1 MTAVTMIERSDH
13 MDNLVILKGEDVF
26 TDSWVIAEGTGNSHR
41 AIKSIVNKYSDDFK
55 EFGKLSYH
63 SKWFENEKQKKVFS
77 DNSKE
82 VGREKTKI
90 EVILLNEPQ
99 ATLLITYLRNT
110 EQVRRFK
117 KNLVFE
123 FYRMRDFIRE
133 KQTPAWQESRQLG
146 KKTRKKETDAIQRLV
161 EYATAQGSSHPGR
174 LYTNYTRLTNQT
186 AGVSSREAATEIQLS
201 VITVAESI
209 IAQTIDAGIEENK
222 PYKEIYQDCKRKLAV
237 LQGVG
242 K

>member
-1 MTAVTMIERSDH
+1 MSKKPIERSDN
-13 MDNLVILKGEDVF
+13 MDNLVILKGNDVF
-26 TDSWVIAEGTGNSHR
+26 TNSWVIAEGTGNSHR
-41 AIKSIVNKYSDDFK
+41 AIKSIVDKYSDDFK

-63 SKWFENEKQKKVFS
+63 SKWFENEKQKKIFS
-77 DNSKE
+77 DNSKG
-82 VGREKTKI
+82 VSRKKTKI

-133 KQTPAWQESRQLG
+133 KQTPAWQESRQTG
-146 KKTRKKETDAIQRLV
+146 ITTRKKETDAIKRLC
-161 EYATAQGSSHPGR
+161 EYATAQGSKHPER
-174 LYTNYTRLTNQT
+174 LYTAYTKLANKAAGITNRTT
-186 AGVSSREAATEIQLS
+186 ATNLQLS
-201 VITVAESI
+201 VLTVAESI

>member
-1 MTAVTMIERSDH
+1 LSKKPIERSDN
-13 MDNLVILKGEDVF
+13 MDNLVILKGNDVF
-26 TDSWVIAEGTGNSHR
+26 TNSWVIAEGTGNSHR
-41 AIKSIVNKYSDDFK
+41 AIKSIVDKYSDDFK
-55 EFGKLSYH
+55 EFGKLSYY
-63 SKWFENEKQKKVFS
+63 SKWFENEKQKKIFS
-77 DNSKE
+77 DNSKG
-82 VGREKTKI
+82 VSREKTKI

-123 FYRMRDFIRE
+123 FYRMKDFIRE
-133 KQTPAWQESRQLG
+133 KQTPAWQESRQTG
-146 KKTRKKETDAIQRLV
+146 ITTRKKETDAIKRLC
-161 EYATAQGSSHPGR
+161 EYATAQGSKHPER
-174 LYTNYTRLTNQT
+174 LYTAYTKLANKAAGITNRTT
-186 AGVSSREAATEIQLS
+186 ATNLQLS
-201 VITVAESI
+201 VLTVAESI

>member
-1 MTAVTMIERSDH
+1 MSKKPIERSDN
-13 MDNLVILKGEDVF
+13 MDNLVILKGNDVF
-26 TDSWVIAEGTGNSHR
+26 TNSWVIAEGTGNSHR
-41 AIKSIVNKYSDDFK
+41 AIKSIVDKYSDDFK

-63 SKWFENEKQKKVFS
+63 SKWFENEKQKKIFS
-77 DNSKE
+77 DNSKG
-82 VGREKTKI
+82 VSREKTKI

-133 KQTPAWQESRQLG
+133 KQTPAWQESRQTG
-146 KKTRKKETDAIQRLV
+146 ITTRKKETDAIKRLC
-161 EYATAQGSSHPGR
+161 EYATAQGSKHPER
-174 LYTNYTRLTNQT
+174 LYTAYTKLANKAAGITNRTT
-186 AGVSSREAATEIQLS
+186 ATNLQLS
-201 VITVAESI
+201 VLTVAESI
-209 IAQTIDAGIEENK
+209 IAQTIDAGIEKNK

>member
-1 MTAVTMIERSDH
+1 
-13 MDNLVILKGEDVF
+13 MDNLVILKGNDVF

-63 SKWFENEKQKKVFS
+63 SKWFGNEKQKKVFS
-77 DNSKE
+77 DNLKGVS
-82 VGREKTKI
+82 REKTKI

-133 KQTPAWQESRQLG
+133 KQTPAWQKSRQLG

-161 EYATAQGSSHPGR
+161 EYATAQGSKHPER
-174 LYTNYTRLTNQT
+174 LYTAYTKLANKAAGITNRTT
-186 AGVSSREAATEIQLS
+186 ATSLQLS
-201 VITVAESI
+201 VLTVAESI
-209 IAQTIDAGIEENK
+209 IAQTIDSGIEENK
-222 PYKEIYQDCKRKLAV
+222 PYKEIYQDCKKKLAV

-242 K
+242 E

>member
-1 MTAVTMIERSDH
+1 
-13 MDNLVILKGEDVF
+13 MDNLVILKGNDVF

-63 SKWFENEKQKKVFS
+63 SKWFENEKQKKAFS
-77 DNSKE
+77 DNSKG
-82 VGREKTKI
+82 VSREKTKI

-123 FYRMRDFIRE
+123 FYRMRDFIRKPVKK
-133 KQTPAWQESRQLG
+133 KQTQLSACVNTQQH
-146 KKTRKKETDAIQRLV
+146 KVASTRKDFIPHT
-161 EYATAQGSSHPGR
+161 P
-174 LYTNYTRLTNQT
+174 N
-186 AGVSSREAATEIQLS
+186 
-201 VITVAESI
+201 
-209 IAQTIDAGIEENK
+209 
-222 PYKEIYQDCKRKLAV
+222 
-237 LQGVG
+237 
-242 K
+242 

>member
-1 MTAVTMIERSDH
+1 MSKKPIERSDN
-13 MDNLVILKGEDVF
+13 MDNLVILKGNDVF
-26 TDSWVIAEGTGNSHR
+26 TNSWVIAEGTGNSHR
-41 AIKSIVNKYSDDFK
+41 AIKSIVDKYSDDFK

-63 SKWFENEKQKKVFS
+63 SKWFENEKQKKIFS
-77 DNSKE
+77 DNSKG
-82 VGREKTKI
+82 VSREKTKI

-99 ATLLITYLRNT
+99 ATLLMTYLRNT

-133 KQTPAWQESRQLG
+133 KQTPAWQESRQTG
-146 KKTRKKETDAIQRLV
+146 ITTRKKETDAIKRLC
-161 EYATAQGSSHPGR
+161 EYATAQGSKHPER
-174 LYTNYTRLTNQT
+174 LYTAYTKLANKAAGITNRTT
-186 AGVSSREAATEIQLS
+186 ATNLQLS
-201 VITVAESI
+201 VLTVAESI

>member
-1 MTAVTMIERSDH
+1 
-13 MDNLVILKGEDVF
+13 MDNLVILKGNDVF

-63 SKWFENEKQKKVFS
+63 SKWFENEKQKKIFS
-77 DNSKE
+77 DNSKG
-82 VGREKTKI
+82 VSREKTKI

-133 KQTPAWQESRQLG
+133 KQTPAWQESRQTG
-146 KKTRKKETDAIQRLV
+146 ITTRKKETDAIKRLC
-161 EYATAQGSSHPGR
+161 EYATAQGSKHPER
-174 LYTNYTRLTNQT
+174 LYTAYTKLANKAAGITNRTTATGLQISILT
-186 AGVSSREAATEIQLS
+186 V
-201 VITVAESI
+201 VESI
-209 IAQTIDAGIEENK
+209 IAQTIDAGIEKNK

-242 K
+242 E

>member
-1 MTAVTMIERSDH
+1 MSKKPIERSDN
-13 MDNLVILKGEDVF
+13 MDNLVILKGNDVF
-26 TDSWVIAEGTGNSHR
+26 TNSWVIAEGTGNSHR
-41 AIKSIVNKYSDDFK
+41 AIKSIVDKYSDNFK
-55 EFGKLSYH
+55 EFGKLSYY
-63 SKWFENEKQKKVFS
+63 SKWFENEKQKKIFS
-77 DNSKE
+77 DNSKG
-82 VGREKTKI
+82 VSREKTKI

-123 FYRMRDFIRE
+123 FYRMKDFIRE
-133 KQTPAWQESRQLG
+133 KQTPAWQESRQTG
-146 KKTRKKETDAIQRLV
+146 ITTRKKETDAIKRLC
-161 EYATAQGSSHPGR
+161 EYATAQGSKHPER
-174 LYTNYTRLTNQT
+174 LYTAYTKLANKAAGITNRTT
-186 AGVSSREAATEIQLS
+186 ATNLQLS
-201 VITVAESI
+201 VLTVAESI

>member
-1 MTAVTMIERSDH
+1 
-13 MDNLVILKGEDVF
+13 MDNLVILKGNDVF

-41 AIKSIVNKYSDDFK
+41 AIKSIVVKYSDDFK

-63 SKWFENEKQKKVFS
+63 SKWFENEKQKKIFS
-77 DNSKE
+77 DNSKG
-82 VGREKTKI
+82 VSREKTKI

-133 KQTPAWQESRQLG
+133 KQTPAWQESRQTG
-146 KKTRKKETDAIQRLV
+146 ITTRKKETDAIKRLC
-161 EYATAQGSSHPGR
+161 EYATAQGSKHPER
-174 LYTNYTRLTNQT
+174 LYTAYTKLANKAAGITNRTT
-186 AGVSSREAATEIQLS
+186 ATSLQLS
-201 VITVAESI
+201 VLTVAESI
-209 IAQTIDAGIEENK
+209 IAQTIDSGIEKNK

>member
-1 MTAVTMIERSDH
+1 M
-13 MDNLVILKGEDVF
+13 
-26 TDSWVIAEGTGNSHR
+26 
-41 AIKSIVNKYSDDFK
+41 
-55 EFGKLSYH
+55 SYH
-63 SKWFENEKQKKVFS
+63 SKWFENEKQKKIFS
-77 DNSKE
+77 DNSKG
-82 VGREKTKI
+82 VSREKTKI

-133 KQTPAWQESRQLG
+133 KQTPAWQESRQTG
-146 KKTRKKETDAIQRLV
+146 ITTRKKETDAIKRLC
-161 EYATAQGSSHPGR
+161 EYATAQGSKHPER
-174 LYTNYTRLTNQT
+174 LYTAYTKLANKAAGITNRTT
-186 AGVSSREAATEIQLS
+186 ATNLQLS
-201 VITVAESI
+201 VLTVAESI

>member
-1 MTAVTMIERSDH
+1 MSKKPIERSDN
-13 MDNLVILKGEDVF
+13 MDNLVILKGNDVF
-26 TDSWVIAEGTGNSHR
+26 TNSWVIAEGTGNSHR
-41 AIKSIVNKYSDDFK
+41 AIKSIVDKYSDDFK

-77 DNSKE
+77 DNSKG
-82 VGREKTKI
+82 VSREKTKI

-133 KQTPAWQESRQLG
+133 KQTPAWQESRQTG
-146 KKTRKKETDAIQRLV
+146 ITTRKKETDAIKRLC
-161 EYATAQGSSHPGR
+161 EYATAQGSKHPER
-174 LYTNYTRLTNQT
+174 LYTAYTKLANKAAGITNRTT
-186 AGVSSREAATEIQLS
+186 ATNLQLS
-201 VITVAESI
+201 VLTVAESI

>member
-1 MTAVTMIERSDH
+1 MSKKPIERSDN
-13 MDNLVILKGEDVF
+13 MDNLVILKGNDVF
-26 TDSWVIAEGTGNSHR
+26 TNSWVIAEGTGNSHR
-41 AIKSIVNKYSDDFK
+41 AIKSIVDKYSDDFK
-55 EFGKLSYH
+55 EFEKLSYH
-63 SKWFENEKQKKVFS
+63 SKWFENEKQKKIFS
-77 DNSKE
+77 DNSKG
-82 VGREKTKI
+82 VSREKTKI

-133 KQTPAWQESRQLG
+133 KQTPAWQESRQTG
-146 KKTRKKETDAIQRLV
+146 ITTRKKETDAIKRLC
-161 EYATAQGSSHPGR
+161 EYVTAQGSKHPER
-174 LYTNYTRLTNQT
+174 LYTAYTKLANKAAGITNRTT
-186 AGVSSREAATEIQLS
+186 ATNLQLS
-201 VITVAESI
+201 VLTVAESI

>member
-1 MTAVTMIERSDH
+1 
-13 MDNLVILKGEDVF
+13 MDNLVILKGNDVF

-110 EQVRRFK
+110 EQVRQFK

-133 KQTPAWQESRQLG
+133 KQTPAWQESRQTG
-146 KKTRKKETDAIQRLV
+146 ITTRKKETDAIKRLC
-161 EYATAQGSSHPGR
+161 EYATVQGSKHPER
-174 LYTNYTRLTNQT
+174 LYTAYTKLANKAAGITNRTT
-186 AGVSSREAATEIQLS
+186 ATSLQLS
-201 VITVAESI
+201 VLTVAESI
-209 IAQTIDAGIEENK
+209 IAQTIDSGIEENK
-222 PYKEIYQDCKRKLAV
+222 PYKEIYQDCKKRLEV

-242 K
+242 E

>member
-1 MTAVTMIERSDH
+1 MSKKPIERSDN
-13 MDNLVILKGEDVF
+13 MDNLVILKGNDVF
-26 TDSWVIAEGTGNSHR
+26 TNSWVIAEGTGNSHR
-41 AIKSIVNKYSDDFK
+41 AIKSIVDKYSDDFK

-63 SKWFENEKQKKVFS
+63 SKWFENEKQKKIFS
-77 DNSKE
+77 DNSKG
-82 VGREKTKI
+82 VSREKTKI

-133 KQTPAWQESRQLG
+133 KQTPAWQESRQTG
-146 KKTRKKETDAIQRLV
+146 ITTRKKETDAIKRLC
-161 EYATAQGSSHPGR
+161 EYATAQGSKHPER
-174 LYTNYTRLTNQT
+174 LYTAYTKLANKAAGITNRTT
-186 AGVSSREAATEIQLS
+186 ATNLQLS
-201 VITVAESI
+201 VLTVAESI

-222 PYKEIYQDCKRKLAV
+222 PYKEIYQDCERKFAV
-237 LQGVG
+237 LHGVG

>member
-1 MTAVTMIERSDH
+1 
-13 MDNLVILKGEDVF
+13 MDNLVILKGNDVF
-26 TDSWVIAEGTGNSHR
+26 TNSWVIAEGTGNSHR
-41 AIKSIVNKYSDDFK
+41 AIKSIVDKYSDDFK

-77 DNSKE
+77 DNSKG
-82 VGREKTKI
+82 VSREKTKI

-133 KQTPAWQESRQLG
+133 KQTPAWQESRQTG
-146 KKTRKKETDAIQRLV
+146 ITTRKKETDAIKRLC
-161 EYATAQGSSHPGR
+161 EYATAQGSKHPER
-174 LYTNYTRLTNQT
+174 LYTAYTKLANKAAGITNRTT
-186 AGVSSREAATEIQLS
+186 ATNLQLS
-201 VITVAESI
+201 ILTVAESI

>member
-1 MTAVTMIERSDH
+1 
-13 MDNLVILKGEDVF
+13 MDNLVILKGNDVF
-26 TDSWVIAEGTGNSHR
+26 TNSWVIAEGTGNSHR
-41 AIKSIVNKYSDDFK
+41 AIKSIVDKYSDDFK

-63 SKWFENEKQKKVFS
+63 SKWFENEKQKKIFS
-77 DNSKE
+77 DNSKG
-82 VGREKTKI
+82 VSREKTKI

-123 FYRMRDFIRE
+123 FYRMRDFIGE
-133 KQTPAWQESRQLG
+133 KQTPAWQESRQTG
-146 KKTRKKETDAIQRLV
+146 ITTRKKETDAIKRLC
-161 EYATAQGSSHPGR
+161 EYATAQGSKHPER
-174 LYTNYTRLTNQT
+174 LYTAYTKLANKAAGITNRTT
-186 AGVSSREAATEIQLS
+186 ATNLQLS
-201 VITVAESI
+201 VLTVAESI

>member
-1 MTAVTMIERSDH
+1 MSKKPIERSDN
-13 MDNLVILKGEDVF
+13 MDNLVILKGNDVF
-26 TDSWVIAEGTGNSHR
+26 TNSWVIAEGTGNSHR
-41 AIKSIVNKYSDDFK
+41 AIKSIVDKYSDDFK

-63 SKWFENEKQKKVFS
+63 SKWFENEKQKKIFS
-77 DNSKE
+77 DNSKG
-82 VGREKTKI
+82 VSREKTKI

-99 ATLLITYLRNT
+99 ATLLIIYLRNT

-133 KQTPAWQESRQLG
+133 KQTPAWQESRQTG
-146 KKTRKKETDAIQRLV
+146 ITTRKKETDAIKRLC
-161 EYATAQGSSHPGR
+161 EYATAQGSKHPER
-174 LYTNYTRLTNQT
+174 LYTAYTKLANKAAGITNRTT
-186 AGVSSREAATEIQLS
+186 ATNLQLS
-201 VITVAESI
+201 VLTVAESI

>member
-1 MTAVTMIERSDH
+1 M
-13 MDNLVILKGEDVF
+13 
-26 TDSWVIAEGTGNSHR
+26 
-41 AIKSIVNKYSDDFK
+41 
-55 EFGKLSYH
+55 SYH
-63 SKWFENEKQKKVFS
+63 SKWFENEKQKKIFS
-77 DNSKE
+77 DNSKG
-82 VGREKTKI
+82 VSREKTKI

-133 KQTPAWQESRQLG
+133 KQTPAWQESRQTG
-146 KKTRKKETDAIQRLV
+146 ITTRKKETDAIKRLC
-161 EYATAQGSSHPGR
+161 EYATAQGSKHPER
-174 LYTNYTRLTNQT
+174 LYTAYTKLANKAAGITNRTTATGLQISILT
-186 AGVSSREAATEIQLS
+186 V
-201 VITVAESI
+201 VESI
-209 IAQTIDAGIEENK
+209 IAQTIDAGIEKNK

-242 K
+242 E

>member
-1 MTAVTMIERSDH
+1 MSKKPIERSDN
-13 MDNLVILKGEDVF
+13 MDNLVILKGNDVF
-26 TDSWVIAEGTGNSHR
+26 TNSWVIAEGTGNSHR
-41 AIKSIVNKYSDDFK
+41 AIKSIVDKYSDDFK

-63 SKWFENEKQKKVFS
+63 SKWFENEKQKKIFS
-77 DNSKE
+77 DNSKG
-82 VGREKTKI
+82 VSREKTKI

-133 KQTPAWQESRQLG
+133 KQTPAWQESRQTG
-146 KKTRKKETDAIQRLV
+146 ITTRKKETDAIKRLC
-161 EYATAQGSSHPGR
+161 EYATAQGSKHPER
-174 LYTNYTRLTNQT
+174 LYTAYTKLANKAAGITNRTT
-186 AGVSSREAATEIQLS
+186 ATNLQLS
-201 VITVAESI
+201 VLTIAESI

>member
-1 MTAVTMIERSDH
+1 
-13 MDNLVILKGEDVF
+13 MDNLVILKGNDVF

-77 DNSKE
+77 DNLKGAS
-82 VGREKTKI
+82 REKTKI

-133 KQTPAWQESRQLG
+133 KQTPAWQESRRTG
-146 KKTRKKETDAIQRLV
+146 ITTRKKETDAIKRLC
-161 EYATAQGSSHPGR
+161 EYATAQGSKHPER
-174 LYTNYTRLTNQT
+174 LYTAYTKLANKAAGITNRTT
-186 AGVSSREAATEIQLS
+186 ATGLQISIL
-201 VITVAESI
+201 TVAESI
-209 IAQTIDAGIEENK
+209 IAQTIDAGIEGNK
-222 PYKEIYQDCKRKLAV
+222 PYKEIYQDCKKKLAV
-237 LQGVG
+237 LQGAG
-242 K
+242 A

>member
-1 MTAVTMIERSDH
+1 

-77 DNSKE
+77 DNSKG
-82 VGREKTKI
+82 VSREKTKI

-133 KQTPAWQESRQLG
+133 KQTPAWQESRQTG
-146 KKTRKKETDAIQRLV
+146 ITTRKKETDAIKRLC
-161 EYATAQGSSHPGR
+161 EYATAQGSKHPER
-174 LYTNYTRLTNQT
+174 LYTAYTKLANKAAGITNRTT
-186 AGVSSREAATEIQLS
+186 ATNLQLS
-201 VITVAESI
+201 VLTVAESI

>member
-1 MTAVTMIERSDH
+1 MSKKPIERSDN
-13 MDNLVILKGEDVF
+13 MDNLVILKGNDVF
-26 TDSWVIAEGTGNSHR
+26 TNSWVIAEGTGNSHR
-41 AIKSIVNKYSDDFK
+41 AIKSIVDKYSDDFK

-63 SKWFENEKQKKVFS
+63 SKWFENEKQKKIFS
-77 DNSKE
+77 DNSKG
-82 VGREKTKI
+82 VSREKTKI

-133 KQTPAWQESRQLG
+133 KQTPAWQESRQTG
-146 KKTRKKETDAIQRLV
+146 ITTRQKETDAIKRLC
-161 EYATAQGSSHPGR
+161 EYATAQGSKHPER
-174 LYTNYTRLTNQT
+174 LYTAYTKLANKAAGITNRTT
-186 AGVSSREAATEIQLS
+186 ATNLQLS
-201 VITVAESI
+201 VLTVAESI

>member
-1 MTAVTMIERSDH
+1 MKRM
-13 MDNLVILKGEDVF
+13 
-26 TDSWVIAEGTGNSHR
+26 
-41 AIKSIVNKYSDDFK
+41 NK
-55 EFGKLSYH
+55 
-63 SKWFENEKQKKVFS
+63 KQKKIFS
-77 DNSKE
+77 DNSKG
-82 VGREKTKI
+82 VSREKTKI

-133 KQTPAWQESRQLG
+133 KQTPAWQESRQTG
-146 KKTRKKETDAIQRLV
+146 ITTRKKETDAIKRLC
-161 EYATAQGSSHPGR
+161 EYATAQGSKHPER
-174 LYTNYTRLTNQT
+174 LYTAYTKLANKAAGITNRTT
-186 AGVSSREAATEIQLS
+186 ATNLQLS
-201 VITVAESI
+201 VLTVAESI

>member
-1 MTAVTMIERSDH
+1 MSKKPIERS
-13 MDNLVILKGEDVF
+13 DNLVILKGNDVF
-26 TDSWVIAEGTGNSHR
+26 TNSWVIAEGTGNSHR
-41 AIKSIVNKYSDDFK
+41 AIKSIVDKYSDDFK

-63 SKWFENEKQKKVFS
+63 SKWFENEKQKKIFS
-77 DNSKE
+77 DNSKG
-82 VGREKTKI
+82 VSREKTKI

-133 KQTPAWQESRQLG
+133 KQTPAWQESRQTG
-146 KKTRKKETDAIQRLV
+146 ITTRKKETDAIKRLC
-161 EYATAQGSSHPGR
+161 EYATAQGSKHPER
-174 LYTNYTRLTNQT
+174 LYTAYTKLANKAAGITNRTT
-186 AGVSSREAATEIQLS
+186 ATNLQLS
-201 VITVAESI
+201 VLTVAESI

>member
-1 MTAVTMIERSDH
+1 LSKKPIERSDN
-13 MDNLVILKGEDVF
+13 MDNLVILKGNDVF
-26 TDSWVIAEGTGNSHR
+26 TNSWVIAEGTGNSHR
-41 AIKSIVNKYSDDFK
+41 AIKSIVDKYSDDFK

-63 SKWFENEKQKKVFS
+63 SKWFENEKQKKIFS
-77 DNSKE
+77 DNSKG
-82 VGREKTKI
+82 VSREKTKI

-133 KQTPAWQESRQLG
+133 KQTPAWQESRQTG
-146 KKTRKKETDAIQRLV
+146 ITTRKKETDAIKRLC
-161 EYATAQGSSHPGR
+161 EYATAQGSKHPER
-174 LYTNYTRLTNQT
+174 LYTAYTKLANKAAGITNRTT
-186 AGVSSREAATEIQLS
+186 ATNLQLS
-201 VITVAESI
+201 VLTVAESI

>member
-1 MTAVTMIERSDH
+1 
-13 MDNLVILKGEDVF
+13 MDNLVYIHHEVAVCDSLQVAEKFEKEHRNVLQNIDNLTAENSAVKEMFKASTYKANNGQMYRKFYMNRDGFSVLTMGF
-26 TDSWVIAEGTGNSHR
+26 TGQKALEWKLQYIDAFNRME
-41 AIKSIVNKYSDDFK
+41 SI
-55 EFGKLSYH
+55 
-63 SKWFENEKQKKVFS
+63 
-77 DNSKE
+77 
-82 VGREKTKI
+82 
-90 EVILLNEPQ
+90 
-99 ATLLITYLRNT
+99 
-110 EQVRRFK
+110 
-117 KNLVFE
+117 
-123 FYRMRDFIRE
+123 IRE

-222 PYKEIYQDCKRKLAV
+222 PYKEIYQDCKKKLAV

-242 K
+242 E

>member
-1 MTAVTMIERSDH
+1 MNEIICIRNETAVCDSLQVAQNFGKRHDNILREISALLKIEGS
-13 MDNLVILKGEDVF
+13 
-26 TDSWVIAEGTGNSHR
+26 NSAQEWAR
-41 AIKSIVNKYSDDFK
+41 CFK
-55 EFGKLSYH
+55 ESTYKDSTGKSNKMYYMNRDGFTFLVMGFTGQKANEW
-63 SKWFENEKQKKVFS
+63 KWKY
-77 DNSKE
+77 
-82 VGREKTKI
+82 
-90 EVILLNEPQ
+90 
-99 ATLLITYLRNT
+99 ITAFN
-110 EQVRRFK
+110 
-117 KNLVFE
+117 
-123 FYRMRDFIRE
+123 RMESIIRE
-133 KQTPAWQESRQLG
+133 KQSPAWQESRRTG
-146 KKTRKKETDAIQRLV
+146 ITARKTETDAIKRLV

-209 IAQTIDAGIEENK
+209 IAQTIDAGIEKNK

>member
-1 MTAVTMIERSDH
+1 MSKKPIERSDN
-13 MDNLVILKGEDVF
+13 MDNLVILKGNDVF
-26 TDSWVIAEGTGNSHR
+26 TNSWVIAEGTGNSHR
-41 AIKSIVNKYSDDFK
+41 AIKSIVDKYSDDFK

-63 SKWFENEKQKKVFS
+63 SKWFENEKQKKIFS
-77 DNSKE
+77 DNSKG
-82 VGREKTKI
+82 VSREKTKI

-133 KQTPAWQESRQLG
+133 KQTPAWQESRQTG
-146 KKTRKKETDAIQRLV
+146 ITTRKKETDAIKRLC
-161 EYATAQGSSHPGR
+161 EYATAQGSKHPER
-174 LYTNYTRLTNQT
+174 LYTAYTKLANKAAGITNRTT
-186 AGVSSREAATEIQLS
+186 ATNLQLS
-201 VITVAESI
+201 VLTVAESI

-222 PYKEIYQDCKRKLAV
+222 PYKEIYQDYKRKLAV

>member
-1 MTAVTMIERSDH
+1 
-13 MDNLVILKGEDVF
+13 MDNLVILKGNDVF
-26 TDSWVIAEGTGNSHR
+26 TNSWVIAEGTGNSHR
-41 AIKSIVNKYSDDFK
+41 AIKSIVDKYSDDFK

-63 SKWFENEKQKKVFS
+63 SKWFENEKQKKIFS
-77 DNSKE
+77 DNSKG
-82 VGREKTKI
+82 VSREKTKI

-133 KQTPAWQESRQLG
+133 KQTPAWQESRQTG
-146 KKTRKKETDAIQRLV
+146 ITTRKKETDAIKRLC
-161 EYATAQGSSHPGR
+161 EYATAQGSKHPER
-174 LYTNYTRLTNQT
+174 LYTVYTKLANKAAGITNRTT
-186 AGVSSREAATEIQLS
+186 ATNLQLS
-201 VITVAESI
+201 VLTVAESI

>member
-1 MTAVTMIERSDH
+1 MSKKPIERSDN
-13 MDNLVILKGEDVF
+13 MDNLVILKGNDVF
-26 TDSWVIAEGTGNSHR
+26 TNSWVIAEGTGNSHR
-41 AIKSIVNKYSDDFK
+41 AIKSIVDKYSDDFK

-63 SKWFENEKQKKVFS
+63 SKWFENEKQKKIFS
-77 DNSKE
+77 DNSKG
-82 VGREKTKI
+82 VSREKTKI

-133 KQTPAWQESRQLG
+133 KQTPAWQESRQTG
-146 KKTRKKETDAIQRLV
+146 ITTRKKETDAIKRLC
-161 EYATAQGSSHPGR
+161 EYATAQGSKHPER
-174 LYTNYTRLTNQT
+174 LYTAYTKLANKAAGITNRTT
-186 AGVSSREAATEIQLS
+186 ATNLQLS
-201 VITVAESI
+201 VLTVAESI

-237 LQGVG
+237 LHGVG

>member
-1 MTAVTMIERSDH
+1 MSKKPIERSDN
-13 MDNLVILKGEDVF
+13 MDNLVILKGNDVF
-26 TDSWVIAEGTGNSHR
+26 TNSWVIAEGTGNSHR
-41 AIKSIVNKYSDDFK
+41 AIKSIVDKYSDDFK
-55 EFGKLSYH
+55 EFVKLSYY
-63 SKWFENEKQKKVFS
+63 SKWFENEKQKKIFS
-77 DNSKE
+77 DNSKG
-82 VGREKTKI
+82 VSREKTKI

-123 FYRMRDFIRE
+123 FYRMKDFIRE
-133 KQTPAWQESRQLG
+133 KQTPAWQESRQTG
-146 KKTRKKETDAIQRLV
+146 ITTRKKETDAIKRLC
-161 EYATAQGSSHPGR
+161 EYATAQGSKHPER
-174 LYTNYTRLTNQT
+174 LYTAYTKLANKAAGITNRTT
-186 AGVSSREAATEIQLS
+186 ATNLQLS
-201 VITVAESI
+201 VLTVAESI

-222 PYKEIYQDCKRKLAV
+222 PYKEIYQDYKRKLAV

>member
-1 MTAVTMIERSDH
+1 
-13 MDNLVILKGEDVF
+13 MDNLVILKGNDVF

-55 EFGKLSYH
+55 EFGKLSFH
-63 SKWFENEKQKKVFS
+63 SKWFENEKQKKIFS
-77 DNSKE
+77 DNSKG
-82 VGREKTKI
+82 VSREKTKI

-133 KQTPAWQESRQLG
+133 KQTPAWQESRQTG
-146 KKTRKKETDAIQRLV
+146 ITTRKKETDAIKRLC
-161 EYATAQGSSHPGR
+161 EYATAQGSKHPER
-174 LYTNYTRLTNQT
+174 LYTAYTKLANKAAGITNRTTATGLQISILT
-186 AGVSSREAATEIQLS
+186 V
-201 VITVAESI
+201 VESI
-209 IAQTIDAGIEENK
+209 IAQTIDAGIEKNK

-242 K
+242 E

>member
-1 MTAVTMIERSDH
+1 
-13 MDNLVILKGEDVF
+13 MDNLVILKGNDVF
-26 TDSWVIAEGTGNSHR
+26 TNSWVIAEGTGNSHR
-41 AIKSIVNKYSDDFK
+41 AIKSIVDKYSDDFK

-77 DNSKE
+77 DNLKGVS
-82 VGREKTKI
+82 REKTKI

-133 KQTPAWQESRQLG
+133 KQTPAWQENRQLG

-209 IAQTIDAGIEENK
+209 IAQTIDSGIEENK

-242 K
+242 E